1 MAALGTRTEIQRTRV
16 EFRLSGSDA
25 YEDGSVLWVSFM
37 SMLRQAIADMKD
49 RGLVDKDSEPSDDVL
64 KVRGDDDGVVIYYV
78 VERREGGE
86 ERLAW

>member
-49 RGLVDKDSEPSDDVL
+49 RGLVDKDSEPSDDAL